1 MEEIIKEFDEK
12 FPLPLESYHKAYW
25 DKPDKNGNSQGIPS
39 KITNETD
46 NIEAF
51 IISAISQAKEEGRKQ
66 GVEEA
71 IKALPKFTS
80 YGNESEDFVKAR
92 ATGKNSYRSEAL
104 AVLKSLIN

>member
-1 MEEIIKEFDEK
+1 MQEDIIKKFREKWKTLVFNIPNTDINVVDEK
-12 FPLPLESYHKAYW
+12 AHEWVELIL
-25 DKPDKNGNSQGIPS
+25 
-39 KITNETD
+39 
-46 NIEAF
+46 
-51 IISAISQAKEEGRKQ
+51 ISLLSAVSQAKEEGRKQ